1 MKTMRSID
9 GKRIFRTTD
18 EKAAE
23 MYHNG
28 DANYAT
34 KEEWKKEVRDLNKS
48 TEEPKKKNK
57 SNKPSKAQKR
67 RMRKT
72 LQVFNKYIVITTL
85 LFVINNI
92 LIWYQLNSQLVWD
105 WAKGTKAVWISCL
118 MGIPISYLFWIATKW
133 GYIGFGNLWAV
144 RFMGFATSMLTF
156 PIMTWM
162 YLGETITLKT
172 GITIILAIIIMLL
185 QLI

>member
-9 GKRIFRTTD
+9 GKRIFRVTD

-72 LQVFNKYIVITTL
+72 L
-85 LFVINNI
+85 
-92 LIWYQLNSQLVWD
+92 
-105 WAKGTKAVWISCL
+105 
-118 MGIPISYLFWIATKW
+118 
-133 GYIGFGNLWAV
+133 
-144 RFMGFATSMLTF
+144 
-156 PIMTWM
+156 
-162 YLGETITLKT
+162 
-172 GITIILAIIIMLL
+172 
-185 QLI
+185 